1 MDNPVVSFIKLL
13 TDNNIIPKY
22 REIPDEFDLKDE
34 LLAEIELEMD
44 GNLPD
49 SMRYF
54 EINGISNPVDLE
66 EILENQFNSFKIAL
80 ISGATV
86 NKSGIKR
93 EIHAQV
99 SNANKE
105 LILIKQSVVPYKDIT
120 LNSLI
125 DLKIQYIEKTLN
137 VTLEENNIAADELIN
152 KGASPVHVLRV
163 KKEFEKTG
171 YYIIQKLHMELKK
184 AGYINCHFREFKR
197 LFLLPGDKMPEC
209 TPSSVIWLA
218 NFAHFSYFFKCIN
231 RPFLIRSVEPGN
243 FKIALDFF
251 FRSVDGTKFST
262 SQPKD
267 QGHTNQEIKKRFDA
281 IMRRTELQ
289 KSTTFR

>member
-93 EIHAQV
+93 EINAQV

-105 LILIKQSVVPYKDIT
+105 LILLKQSVIPYKDIT

-125 DLKIQYIEKTLN
+125 DLKIRYIEKTLN
-137 VTLEENNIAADELIN
+137 VTLEENNISADELIS
-152 KGASPVHVLRV
+152 KEASPVHVLRV

-171 YYIIQKLHMELKK
+171 FYIIQKLHKELKK
-184 AGYINCHFREFKR
+184 AGYINCNFREFKK
-197 LFLLPGDKMPEC
+197 LFLLPDDKMPEC
-209 TPSSVIWLA
+209 TPSPVIWCA
-218 NFAHFSYFFKCIN
+218 NYAHFSYFFKCIN
-231 RPFLIRSVEPGN
+231 RPFLNRSEEPGN
-243 FKIALDFF
+243 FKIALDFLV
-251 FRSVDGTKFST
+251 RSADGTKFST
-262 SQPKD
+262 SQAKD
-267 QGHTNQEIKKRFDA
+267 QGHTNLEIKKRFDA
-281 IMRRTELQ
+281 IMRRIELQ
-289 KSTTFR
+289 KITTFR

>member
-93 EIHAQV
+93 EINAQV

-105 LILIKQSVVPYKDIT
+105 LILLKQSVIPYKDMI
-120 LNSLI
+120 L
-125 DLKIQYIEKTLN
+125 
-137 VTLEENNIAADELIN
+137 
-152 KGASPVHVLRV
+152 
-163 KKEFEKTG
+163 
-171 YYIIQKLHMELKK
+171 
-184 AGYINCHFREFKR
+184 
-197 LFLLPGDKMPEC
+197 
-209 TPSSVIWLA
+209 
-218 NFAHFSYFFKCIN
+218 
-231 RPFLIRSVEPGN
+231 
-243 FKIALDFF
+243 
-251 FRSVDGTKFST
+251 
-262 SQPKD
+262 
-267 QGHTNQEIKKRFDA
+267 
-281 IMRRTELQ
+281 
-289 KSTTFR
+289 